1 MWFQNPTVKPS
12 RSSESITCLIT
23 RLVSDRISI
32 SLCFVPMYTS
42 PILFLLFNS
51 LNALTGMIITLGKEE
66 SDLSLLFLTD
76 GETEAQGGTMNLRH
90 TS

>member
-1 MWFQNPTVKPS
+1 
-12 RSSESITCLIT
+12 
-23 RLVSDRISI
+23 
-32 SLCFVPMYTS
+32 MYAS

>member
-1 MWFQNPTVKPS
+1 
-12 RSSESITCLIT
+12 
-23 RLVSDRISI
+23 
-32 SLCFVPMYTS
+32 MYAS

-51 LNALTGMIITLGKEE
+51 HNALTGMIITLGKEE

-76 GETEAQGGTMNLRH
+76 GETEAQRGTMNLRH